1 MPDMNGREQI
11 YDQWLVQRCQEGD
24 ARAFDELMSRWQER
38 LWRHAVRLTGDTD
51 AAWDILQETM
61 LAISGG
67 LGRLVEPA
75 AFPGWAYRI
84 ATNRCRALFR
94 RNRSRRQS
102 LEAYLESQPVEIAP
116 DAAAALD
123 LQAALKKLSH
133 AQQTLVSLRYEE
145 GFSVGE
151 IAGILGIQ
159 PGTVKSR
166 LYAARQQ
173 LRALLEEPEP

>member
-1 MPDMNGREQI
+1 MNHREQV

-24 ARAFDELMSRWQER
+24 AEAFDELMSRWQER
-38 LWRHAVRLTGDTD
+38 LWRHAVRLTGDVD

-61 LAISGG
+61 LAISKGMS
-67 LGRLVEPA
+67 RLADPA

-84 ATNRCRALFR
+84 ATNQCRALFR
-94 RNRSRRQS
+94 RNSSRQQT
-102 LEAYLESQPVEIAP
+102 LEAYLESQPVEATP

-123 LQAALKKLSH
+123 LQDALKRLSH

-151 IAGILGIQ
+151 IAGVLGIQ

-166 LYAARQQ
+166 LFAARRQ
-173 LRALLEEPEP
+173 LRALLEESEP